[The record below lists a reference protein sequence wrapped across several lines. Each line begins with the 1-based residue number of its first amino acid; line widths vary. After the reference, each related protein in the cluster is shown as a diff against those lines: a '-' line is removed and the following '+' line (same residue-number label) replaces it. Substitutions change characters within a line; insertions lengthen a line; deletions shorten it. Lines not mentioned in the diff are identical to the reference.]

1 MTGLA
6 PEERLAGLAPEELQ
20 ALLHQLETY
29 LSEAP
34 SQSTSSTEVAV
45 MEQREA
51 LIHVLQHKFGEL
63 PATVLER
70 IAVTVDRSQINTW
83 LDGAVDADTLADVDF
98 G

>member
-1 MTGLA
+1 
-6 PEERLAGLAPEELQ
+6 
-20 ALLHQLETY
+20 
-29 LSEAP
+29 
-34 SQSTSSTEVAV
+34 